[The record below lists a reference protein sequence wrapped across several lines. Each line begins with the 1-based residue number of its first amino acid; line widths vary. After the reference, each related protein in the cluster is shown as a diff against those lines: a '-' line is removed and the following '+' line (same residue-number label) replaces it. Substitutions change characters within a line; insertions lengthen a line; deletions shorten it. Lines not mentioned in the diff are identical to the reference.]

1 MNKYEILKN
10 KIYEVNAKVSYA
22 YSWSSEDD
30 FGNGMKEALRKII
43 EIIEELENKNGVI

>member
-30 FGNGMKEALRKII
+30 FGNGMKEILRKII
-43 EIIEELENKNGVI
+43 EVIEELENKDGAV

>member
-30 FGNGMKEALRKII
+30 FGNGMKEALKKII
-43 EIIEELENKNGVI
+43 EVIEELENKDGAV